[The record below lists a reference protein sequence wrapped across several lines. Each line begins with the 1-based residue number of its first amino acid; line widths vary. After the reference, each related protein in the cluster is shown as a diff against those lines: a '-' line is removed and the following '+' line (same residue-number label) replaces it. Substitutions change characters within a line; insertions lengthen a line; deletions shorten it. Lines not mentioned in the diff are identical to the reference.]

1 MIEIIRPGVS
11 ARHTRMALFDFD
23 GTLSLIRSG
32 WMDVMIPMMTGILAE
47 LNTGE
52 TEAGLRN
59 VVEDDVGR
67 LTGQE
72 TVYQMIALAD
82 AVRAR
87 GGQPL
92 DPLAYKRM
100 YLDRLWERI
109 KDRVAELRDGRV
121 NPDSYLVPG
130 SRARAIC

>member
-1 MIEIIRPGVS
+1 MWLDDEIEVLRPDMRRGCFRFV
-11 ARHTRMALFDFD
+11 LFDFD

-87 GGQPL
+87 GGL
-92 DPLAYKRM
+92 KR
-100 YLDRLWERI
+100 YSSHAANFGEVGLQL
-109 KDRVAELRDGRV
+109 VHELQCSLYG
-121 NPDSYLVPG
+121 
-130 SRARAIC
+130 